1 MVRLELVW
9 LGWDWF
15 GLVCPG
21 LVWMGLVWFRLRF
34 VRFGGDRFD
43 LAGTAIVLVGI
54 TFGLLGL
61 VWFG

>member
-1 MVRLELVW
+1 MS
-9 LGWDWF
+9 GF
-15 GLVCPG
+15 GLDGIG
-21 LVWMGLVWFRLRF
+21 LVWLRF

-61 VWFG
+61 VWFGWDWFGLVGISLVWRGLV